1 MEQSHST
8 ASLPCLDSRV
18 SPLGLAAFRIVYGLV
33 LWAEVAQL
41 FSFRRL
47 VFDEIPYLSRPDLG
61 VDFCLGLWLVA
72 VSAIVVGYHT
82 RLACVLNYAFS
93 VFLFGSFT
101 TYEYHAD
108 HVYTVVN
115 LLLIFTPVA
124 RRLSVER
131 WMAARRSAQI
141 EGQETVSIWHYH
153 TLILAGAGL
162 VYFDS
167 FFWKIV
173 DPMWREGL
181 GVWLP
186 MSLPHDTWLP
196 ANWLSRL
203 LNRHWLMLAASYMT
217 LALEFAFIF
226 MMWSRRLKLPLL
238 AIGLGFHVGI
248 LIAFPIP
255 LFALVMISLY
265 VLLVPPE
272 WWERWSSALQARL
285 VARRSLAQQS
295 PSCAAIVP
303 RRRAASTKF
312 RIDWAEAEPPVSPA
326 YQRRTAMPLVVSATI
341 SRQATR
347 AVDISAE
354 PTLPS
359 YEQDVNRQ
367 QTSNGYDFSSTQ
379 DNHSSAPTLTASSGV
394 SSSDDSRPTADY
406 SLRVKLA
413 LVGLAALWQIV
424 LIFHSP
430 TFRDPAKP
438 SGSTAFASI
447 RQFAYRYC
455 GVCSHGVFLDG
466 MHRPYDRE
474 LALVQVL
481 PQGGLKWLHYV
492 SETGQARRYDS
503 GRVWC
508 AWTHRLAAKNIDAK
522 SFESGVRNFTAFW
535 AAGRGVNLAD
545 AQFLVFSRQYEPL
558 KGWQRNYLVRQTQ
571 QPWTPIYEA
580 RWKDRQFALVP
591 WPTPI
596 EVAQR

>member
-1 MEQSHST
+1 MEQS
-8 ASLPCLDSRV
+8 LPQTSQFRMDSRV
-18 SPLGLAAFRIVYGLV
+18 SPFGLAVFRIVYGLV
-33 LWAEVAQL
+33 LWAEVIQL
-41 FSFRRL
+41 FVFRRL
-47 VFDEIPYLSRPDLG
+47 IFDEIPYLSRPDLG

-124 RRLSVER
+124 RRLSLDR
-131 WMAARRSAQI
+131 WLAVRSGLPF
-141 EGQETVSIWHYH
+141 EGQATVSIWHYH
-153 TLILAGAGL
+153 TLLLAGAGL

-173 DPMWREGL
+173 DPMWRDGL

-203 LNRHWLMLAASYMT
+203 LNRHWLMLAASYTT

-238 AIGLGFHVGI
+238 AIGLAFHIGI

-265 VLLVPPE
+265 VLFAPPE
-272 WWERWSSALQARL
+272 CWERWSAAVHARF
-285 VARRSLAQQS
+285 VTSRILAEQS
-295 PSCAAIVP
+295 PSQAVIVP
-303 RRRAASTKF
+303 RRRAESTKF
-312 RIDWAEAEPPVSPA
+312 RIDWAEAEPPASPA
-326 YQRRTAMPLVVSATI
+326 YKRRTAMPLVVSATI

-347 AVDISAE
+347 SVDMSAE

-359 YEQDVNRQ
+359 YEPDVDRQ
-367 QTSNGYDFSSTQ
+367 QASNGQDFSSTE
-379 DNHSSAPTLTASSGV
+379 NKHSSRPIPTADSSV
-394 SSSDDSRPTADY
+394 PSSDDGRPTADY

-413 LVGLAALWQIV
+413 LVGLAALWQLV

-430 TFRDPAKP
+430 TFRDPASP
-438 SGSTAFASI
+438 SSSTAFASI

-455 GVCSHGVFLDG
+455 GVCSHGVFLDS
-466 MHRPYDRE
+466 MHRTYDRE

-481 PQGGLKWLHYV
+481 PEGGLKWLHFV
-492 SETGQARRYDS
+492 SESGQARRYNS

-508 AWTHRLAAKNIDAK
+508 AWTHRIAAKNIDAK
-522 SFESGVRNFTAFW
+522 SFETGVRNFTAFW
-535 AAGRGVNLAD
+535 AAGRADLAD
-545 AQFLVFSRQYEPL
+545 ARFLVFSRQYEPL
-558 KGWQRNYLVRQTQ
+558 DGWQRNYLVRQTQ

-580 RWKDRQFALVP
+580 RWKDRQFALEP
-591 WPTPI
+591 WPAPV